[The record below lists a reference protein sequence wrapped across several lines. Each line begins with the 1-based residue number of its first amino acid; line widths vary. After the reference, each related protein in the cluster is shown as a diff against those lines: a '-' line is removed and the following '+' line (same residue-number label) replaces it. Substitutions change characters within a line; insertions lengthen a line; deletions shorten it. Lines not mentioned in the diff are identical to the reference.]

1 MVIVMIIHSDP
12 ILIASLAIP
21 LIAAIIA
28 SFTGKR
34 VSATLAS
41 ASFLPIIVYS
51 LYNIAIGADYLVPLG
66 ALPRPIGMVYLI
78 NDGLSNAFGFAIA
91 LISLTISI
99 VSVPYMEHRFKVL
112 GLPEQFNIYFL
123 LFTLCG
129 ISMLW
134 IVYAYNLILMYIGI
148 EISLIAS
155 FLLIYFYGY
164 DGFGKTRQW
173 IGVLYFVY
181 THIASVLFLVGA
193 IVLALYANTMDLYS
207 IKYIPPL
214 AWALMLIGMLI
225 KLPSFGPHVWLP
237 WAHGMHPTP
246 VAALIISVVGLSAY
260 ILARLYLISP
270 YFIVDYR
277 IPILAYAIIGGV
289 LTGLG
294 VFRHRY
300 HYKWLLAYSTVAN
313 MAYLLAGLAVGT
325 YGIVGLTLHFIAH
338 QFGKAVLFMT
348 AGAIIAYYEVT
359 DIDEMGGLQTYIP
372 SVGAAALLGWMSLSG
387 IFTVALLGE
396 FYIFLGLI
404 DTLGFSL
411 DTLWAFAGLAFM
423 FILTGYY
430 GFWAL
435 KEVFYG
441 QPRRQYEKVKVDP
454 RFVVPLYVLGL
465 ASVILLFPPASTSL
479 ISSILKAIGTVMGHV

>member
-1 MVIVMIIHSDP
+1 MIVRFDP
-12 ILIASLAIP
+12 ILVASLAIP
-21 LIAAIIA
+21 LVAAIID
-28 SFTGKR
+28 SFIKDKNISGAI
-34 VSATLAS
+34 SS
-41 ASFLPIIVYS
+41 ASFLPIIAYS
-51 LYNIAIGADYLVPLG
+51 IYGITTGADYLVPIG
-66 ALPRPIGMVYLI
+66 SLPGPIGTIYLVF
-78 NDGLSNAFGFAIA
+78 DGLSNAFGFAIA
-91 LISLTISI
+91 MISLTISI
-99 VSVPYMEHRFKVL
+99 VSIPYMEHRFKVL
-112 GLPEQFNIYFL
+112 GIPDQFNIYFL

-148 EISLIAS
+148 EVSLIAS

-173 IGVLYFVY
+173 IGILYFVY
-181 THIASVLFLVGA
+181 THVASVLFLVGV
-193 IVLALYANTMDLYS
+193 IILSLYSNTMDLAS
-207 IKYIPPL
+207 IRYIPPI
-214 AWALMLIGMLI
+214 AWLLMLIGMLI
-225 KLPSFGPHVWLP
+225 KLPSYGPHVWLP

-270 YFIVDYR
+270 YFISDYR
-277 IPILAYAIIGGV
+277 IPILAYAILSGV

-294 VFRHRY
+294 TFRHRY

-348 AGAIIAYYEVT
+348 AGAIIVYYEVT
-359 DIDEMGGLQTYIP
+359 DIDEMGGLQTFMP
-372 SVGAAALLGWMSLSG
+372 SIGGAALLGWMSLSG

-404 DTLGFSL
+404 STLGFSL

-441 QPRRQYEKVKVDP
+441 QPRKNIYTKVNVDP
-454 RFVVPLYVLGL
+454 KFVVPLYVLGL

-479 ISSILKAIGTVMGHV
+479 VGSVLKAIYTVMAHV